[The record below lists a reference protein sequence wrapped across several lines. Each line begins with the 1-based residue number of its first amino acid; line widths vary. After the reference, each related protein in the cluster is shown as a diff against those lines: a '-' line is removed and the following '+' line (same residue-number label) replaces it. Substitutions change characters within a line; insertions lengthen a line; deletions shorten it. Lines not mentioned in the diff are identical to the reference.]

1 MVVGAVAGAFG
12 AGVRLQRENPQAV
25 VDRLPGVRAFMAAL
39 PAEARVKVRQELV
52 ASWQESRDLRRAAGQ
67 ARRDAF
73 AAAAT
78 EPYDVARVRAAFAR
92 LRAAD
97 QAAIGVFHDNVAD
110 AFGAMTP
117 EERRAARCRET
128 ENLRAALACP
138 ADLLILDEACAAW
151 QLDMVDPALLR
162 SAVLERPAAQELV
175 LTGREPAE
183 WMRQAA
189 DYVTEMHCWRHPYE
203 KGIAAR
209 RGVEF

>member
-1 MVVGAVAGAFG
+1 MSESRFPWRTLLFVSVAFNLLIVGAVAGAFG

-117 EERRAARCRET
+117 EERRSALEALRTAAPARREAI
-128 ENLRAALACP
+128 AAP
-138 ADLLILDEACAAW
+138 AAEEGVAA
-151 QLDMVDPALLR
+151 PAG
-162 SAVLERPAAQELV
+162 ERPALERMTPQER
-175 LTGREPAE
+175 RERFRE
-183 WMRQAA
+183 RMR
-189 DYVTEMHCWRHPYE
+189 E
-203 KGIAAR
+203 R
-209 RGVEF
+209 REQRQNATP

>member
-1 MVVGAVAGAFG
+1 MSESRFPWRTLLFISVAFNLLIVGAVAGAFG

-117 EERRAARCRET
+117 EERRSALEALRTAAPARREAI
-128 ENLRAALACP
+128 AAP
-138 ADLLILDEACAAW
+138 AAEEGVAA
-151 QLDMVDPALLR
+151 PAG
-162 SAVLERPAAQELV
+162 ERPALERMTPQER
-175 LTGREPAE
+175 RERFRE
-183 WMRQAA
+183 RMR
-189 DYVTEMHCWRHPYE
+189 E
-203 KGIAAR
+203 R
-209 RGVEF
+209 REQRQNATP

>member
-1 MVVGAVAGAFG
+1 MSESRFPWRTLLFISVAFNLLIVGAVAGAFG

-117 EERRAARCRET
+117 EERRSALEALRTAAPARREAI
-128 ENLRAALACP
+128 AAP
-138 ADLLILDEACAAW
+138 AAEEGVAA
-151 QLDMVDPALLR
+151 PAG
-162 SAVLERPAAQELV
+162 ERPALERMTPQER
-175 LTGREPAE
+175 RERFRE
-183 WMRQAA
+183 RMR
-189 DYVTEMHCWRHPYE
+189 E
-203 KGIAAR
+203 R
-209 RGVEF
+209 REQRQNTTP

>member
-1 MVVGAVAGAFG
+1 MSESRFPWRTLLFVSVAFNLLIVGAVAGAFG

-117 EERRAARCRET
+117 EERRSALEALRTAAPARREAI
-128 ENLRAALACP
+128 AAPDAEE
-138 ADLLILDEACAAW
+138 DNAAP
-151 QLDMVDPALLR
+151 DA
-162 SAVLERPAAQELV
+162 AGERPALERMTPQER
-175 LTGREPAE
+175 RERFRE
-183 WMRQAA
+183 RMR
-189 DYVTEMHCWRHPYE
+189 E
-203 KGIAAR
+203 R
-209 RGVEF
+209 REQRQNATP